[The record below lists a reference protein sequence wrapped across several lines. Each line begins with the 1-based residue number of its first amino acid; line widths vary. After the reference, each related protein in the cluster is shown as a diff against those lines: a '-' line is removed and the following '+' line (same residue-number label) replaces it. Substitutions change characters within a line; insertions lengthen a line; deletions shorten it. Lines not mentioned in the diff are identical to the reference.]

1 MPDRNELQKTFEM
14 YVAAYR
20 MGDAQGCAAVFLP
33 DAVMMSPYGPT
44 ATGRDEIAA
53 QHADWV
59 GEGSEG
65 KRLEIVAHGGARD
78 VAWALAAFSEGEAT
92 GEGTSLCV
100 FERQPD
106 GRWLIRMCSLNA
118 SGLSAA

>member
-1 MPDRNELQKTFEM
+1 MT
-14 YVAAYR
+14 AA
-20 MGDAQGCAAVFLP
+20 AFLP

-65 KRLEIVAHGGARD
+65 KRLEIVAHGGEGNL
-78 VAWALAAFSEGEAT
+78 AWALAVFSEGEAT
-92 GEGTSLCV
+92 GEGMSLCV
-100 FERQPD
+100 LERQPD
-106 GRWLIRMCSLNA
+106 GRWLIRMCRLNA
-118 SGLSAA
+118 AT